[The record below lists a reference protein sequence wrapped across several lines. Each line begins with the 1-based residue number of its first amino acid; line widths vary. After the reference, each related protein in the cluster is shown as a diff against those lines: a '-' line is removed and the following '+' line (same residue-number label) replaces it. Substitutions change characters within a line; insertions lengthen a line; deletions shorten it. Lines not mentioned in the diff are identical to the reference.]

1 MQILMPQLGETVS
14 EGTILAWRRR
24 AGEAVAADEVLLE
37 IETDKAAVEVPA
49 PAAGIVGRILVG
61 AGETVPVGTP
71 LADFDVAGERDA
83 PAAVSQA
90 ASSAQVPATAPSH
103 VAPGQRSA
111 KRDSR
116 GRPVSPAVRRFVQ
129 QHGVDPG
136 QINGSGRDGRVRLR
150 DAIAHVDGAA
160 LDARVAVDA
169 AGTASI
175 VPFNRFRK
183 RTAEHMLRSKAT
195 SPHVLQAV
203 EVDFSAV
210 AAARTEI
217 KEKWLA
223 RQGYALTFLPFVC
236 YAVCRAIAEF
246 PAVNASVEGEALR
259 LHKDVN
265 LAVAVD
271 LSFQGLVAPVLHHA
285 QSAGVVQLASQLHEL
300 TQRAHSGKLSPADL
314 SGGSYTISNSGSF
327 GTLITAPII
336 NQPQVAILSM
346 DGIRKRPV
354 VIETAQGDVLAIR
367 PVGILAQSFDHRAID
382 GAYSAAFLRKLREV
396 IERTHW
402 SALVTL

>member
-24 AGEAVAADEVLLE
+24 AGEAVAADEILLE

-49 PAAGIVGRILVG
+49 PAAGIVGRILVD

-71 LADFDVAGERDA
+71 LADFDVAGERGTTAAA
-83 PAAVSQA
+83 PQGAT
-90 ASSAQVPATAPSH
+90 SAQESAVPPSH

-129 QHGVDPG
+129 QHGIDLG
-136 QINGSGRDGRVRLR
+136 RIDGSGRAGRVRLR
-150 DAIAHVDGAA
+150 DAIAHADSTAPGTRVAADPAGAA
-160 LDARVAVDA
+160 N
-169 AGTASI
+169 I

-203 EVDFSAV
+203 EVDFSSV
-210 AAARTEI
+210 AAARTQI
-217 KEKWLA
+217 KEEWLA

-236 YAVCRAIAEF
+236 YSVCRAIAEF

-259 LHKDVN
+259 LHEDVN

-285 QSAGVVQLASQLHEL
+285 QLASVAQLASQLHEL
-300 TQRAHSGKLSPADL
+300 TQRAYSGKLSPGDL

-354 VIETAQGDVLAIR
+354 VIETAQGDALAIR

-382 GAYSAAFLRKLREV
+382 GAYSAAFLRKLREI
-396 IERTHW
+396 IELTDW
-402 SALVTL
+402 SALVPF